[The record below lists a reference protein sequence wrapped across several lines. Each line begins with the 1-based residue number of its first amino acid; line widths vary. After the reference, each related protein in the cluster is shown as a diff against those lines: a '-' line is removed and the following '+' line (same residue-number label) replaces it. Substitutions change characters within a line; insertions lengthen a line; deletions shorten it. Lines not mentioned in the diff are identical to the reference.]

1 MSELDCLR
9 VIVRDC
15 LDKNLISSASFLADK
30 LACLSSQ
37 DPEDVLLLARCYY
50 GSRQFR
56 RALRLLRAEDLV
68 HSDTRFRLLA
78 AKCLEQV
85 KEWEECLALL
95 EDANNTGAAAAGKSW
110 PGFPVTPVPGGGFLT
125 PSDALAPTRLD
136 LSTPTFGGASEDSPR
151 NGIKPAAAFNLIR
164 GRAYEALG
172 NRPKAI
178 HWLSAALQADPFCSE
193 AFDELMENHMLTTEQ
208 EVDLVESL
216 NIPAGFEWLRLLYS
230 CRCKKYGREDAVEQQ
245 LKLLEGPSP
254 LSNQPT
260 RQGNRRIS
268 ARPTSTSSQAPTPAA
283 VASVAAAAATG
294 GGDPANDTGQ
304 GVSDIGKK
312 AGVGLGLG
320 WASKDGG
327 GGAGGGGGGGRG
339 RARTV
344 EQGLLGGSGD
354 VATSRAELMLHV
366 GRYEDAYRIT
376 KHVLD
381 RDPHNTR
388 CIPTHLVAAVHLGR
402 RNELFRAAHQL
413 VDDHPNTALAWFA
426 VACYYYCI
434 RQHDQ
439 ARRFFCKAT
448 TVSAA
453 FAPAWMGFGHTYA
466 AQEETDQAM
475 VAYRTA
481 VRLFTGFH
489 VPLVC
494 IGMEYARSNNL
505 SLSLHFLDEARRLC
519 PSDPLVHNELG
530 VIAYRSLDFTSAA
543 RHFEVALRLV
553 AGYGAAAGEGG
564 GAEIEGARGSSNAAA
579 GRQAVV
585 AESLGLWESTVV
597 NLGHS
602 YRKMRRYGDALMV
615 YEQALSLRPN
625 TASTFS
631 AMAFTHH
638 LQGNLIPAI
647 ECYHKAL
654 GLCPGD
660 SLSAE
665 MLGQALKD
673 ECALMSTAA
682 DDHVGPV
689 AVLPPLNA

>member
-1 MSELDCLR
+1 
-9 VIVRDC
+9 
-15 LDKNLISSASFLADK
+15 
-30 LACLSSQ
+30 
-37 DPEDVLLLARCYY
+37 
-50 GSRQFR
+50 
-56 RALRLLRAEDLV
+56 
-68 HSDTRFRLLA
+68 
-78 AKCLEQV
+78 EQV
-85 KEWEECLALL
+85 KDWEECLALL
-95 EDANNTGAAAAGKSW
+95 EDANNSGAPGGGKSW
-110 PGFPVTPVPGGGFLT
+110 SGFPVTPVPGGGFLT
-125 PSDALAPTRLD
+125 PTDGIAPTRLD

-208 EVDLVESL
+208 EVDMVESL

-260 RQGNRRIS
+260 PLLCLS
-268 ARPTSTSSQAPTPAA
+268 PPSFLFVSLLHPAH
-283 VASVAAAAATG
+283 
-294 GGDPANDTGQ
+294 
-304 GVSDIGKK
+304 
-312 AGVGLGLG
+312 
-320 WASKDGG
+320 
-327 GGAGGGGGGGRG
+327 
-339 RARTV
+339 
-344 EQGLLGGSGD
+344 GS
-354 VATSRAELMLHV
+354 
-366 GRYEDAYRIT
+366 
-376 KHVLD
+376 VLD

-426 VACYYYCI
+426 VACYYYFT

-543 RHFEVALRLV
+543 RHFEMALRLV

-564 GAEIEGARGSSNAAA
+564 GAESEGGRGSSNAAA

-625 TASTFS
+625 TASTFA

-647 ECYHKAL
+647 EFYHKAL

-673 ECALMSTAA
+673 ECALMSTAS
-682 DDHVGPV
+682 DDHVGPD

>member
-413 VDDHPNTALAWFA
+413 VDDHPNTALAWLA
-426 VACYYYCI
+426 VACYYHCI

-448 TVSAA
+448 TTRV
-453 FAPAWMGFGHTYA
+453 F
-466 AQEETDQAM
+466 
-475 VAYRTA
+475 
-481 VRLFTGFH
+481 
-489 VPLVC
+489 
-494 IGMEYARSNNL
+494 
-505 SLSLHFLDEARRLC
+505 
-519 PSDPLVHNELG
+519 
-530 VIAYRSLDFTSAA
+530 
-543 RHFEVALRLV
+543 
-553 AGYGAAAGEGG
+553 
-564 GAEIEGARGSSNAAA
+564 
-579 GRQAVV
+579 
-585 AESLGLWESTVV
+585 
-597 NLGHS
+597 
-602 YRKMRRYGDALMV
+602 
-615 YEQALSLRPN
+615 
-625 TASTFS
+625 
-631 AMAFTHH
+631 
-638 LQGNLIPAI
+638 
-647 ECYHKAL
+647 
-654 GLCPGD
+654 
-660 SLSAE
+660 
-665 MLGQALKD
+665 
-673 ECALMSTAA
+673 
-682 DDHVGPV
+682 
-689 AVLPPLNA
+689 

>member
-1 MSELDCLR
+1 
-9 VIVRDC
+9 
-15 LDKNLISSASFLADK
+15 
-30 LACLSSQ
+30 
-37 DPEDVLLLARCYY
+37 
-50 GSRQFR
+50 
-56 RALRLLRAEDLV
+56 
-68 HSDTRFRLLA
+68 
-78 AKCLEQV
+78 EQV

-193 AFDELMENHMLTTEQ
+193 AYDELMENHMLTTEQ

-268 ARPTSTSSQAPTPAA
+268 ARPTSTSSQTPTPAA

-366 GRYEDAYRIT
+366 GRYEDALAVSISSLLPVRLPPPPFPWQCLGPRSAQHSLHSHPPGSSSAPRQEERALQSGT
-376 KHVLD
+376 PACGRPSQH
-381 RDPHNTR
+381 
-388 CIPTHLVAAVHLGR
+388 CQHLLGGSECSAVAAVHLGMR
-402 RNELFRAAHQL
+402 SELFRAAHEV

-564 GAEIEGARGSSNAAA
+564 GAESEGARGSSNATA

-625 TASTFS
+625 TASTFA

-647 ECYHKAL
+647 EFYHKSL

-682 DDHVGPV
+682 DDHVGPD